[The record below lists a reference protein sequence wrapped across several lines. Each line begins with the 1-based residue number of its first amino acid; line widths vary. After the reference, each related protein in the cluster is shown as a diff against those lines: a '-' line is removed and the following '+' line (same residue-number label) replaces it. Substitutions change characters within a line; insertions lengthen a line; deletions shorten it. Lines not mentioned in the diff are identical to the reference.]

1 LSHFENAKLKANLTK
16 TDENL
21 KIGYKKKET
30 ITNLGLSQI
39 RKSKK
44 KKIKPKACKS
54 KNKTK
59 IHL

>member
-44 KKIKPKACKS
+44 K
-54 KNKTK
+54 NQTK
-59 IHL
+59 GM